1 MRRGNDIEGVV
12 REMKRALD
20 KNSELIKQKAQQKL
34 EKMTGRGD
42 VMYICRE
49 IETLV
54 GIGMPYMT
62 GSVKDEF
69 MKARFVN
76 IMRGRPEYDK
86 IIEISYS
93 DESTFADLRNNA
105 MRAEY
110 IEQTRRREKE
120 KEKGKPKHIC
130 EIECHNCGKPGH
142 MAKECRSK
150 KRDHQSQNGS
160 KGIDN
165 SDISLRISIRHTI
178 TYHKLILSPN
188 YRIQKSSASPSTL

>member
-1 MRRGNDIEGVV
+1 
-12 REMKRALD
+12 MKRALD

-105 MRAEY
+105 MRAEDLVRSDSGSGRLARFR
-110 IEQTRRREKE
+110 ERRVGLRMTR
-120 KEKGKPKHIC
+120 
-130 EIECHNCGKPGH
+130 N
-142 MAKECRSK
+142 
-150 KRDHQSQNGS
+150 
-160 KGIDN
+160 
-165 SDISLRISIRHTI
+165 
-178 TYHKLILSPN
+178 
-188 YRIQKSSASPSTL
+188 PS